1 MNPSTGSTSSLIK
14 TPIEFRSEPFRLR
27 LYGAV
32 ETCDRPLFAFDIAV
46 KLRDAA
52 ALLLDSVRQLVVIAH
67 RLLVLRHVEMLAVAV
82 HEPSLD
88 AVCGCG
94 LFQLAHHQVLQI
106 GKALRMA
113 FRFLLRV
120 VRPERIAEN
129 RLVCLGNRNVANR
142 DVADAQIGI
151 DVPQVGAIGQVR
163 VVPRVVGTG

>member
-1 MNPSTGSTSSLIK
+1 MASDVHAPLVARFDPRRIIGIGLLY
-14 TPIEFRSEPFRLR
+14 FRE
-27 LYGAV
+27 
-32 ETCDRPLFAFDIAV
+32 
-46 KLRDAA
+46 
-52 ALLLDSVRQLVVIAH
+52 VIA
-67 RLLVLRHVEMLAVAV
+67 
-82 HEPSLD
+82 D
-88 AVCGCG
+88 AS
-94 LFQLAHHQVLQI
+94 
-106 GKALRMA
+106 LRMA

>member
-1 MNPSTGSTSSLIK
+1 MPCAAAAFSSSLIIRFCK
-14 TPIEFRSEPFRLR
+14 S
-27 LYGAV
+27 
-32 ETCDRPLFAFDIAV
+32 
-46 KLRDAA
+46 
-52 ALLLDSVRQLVVIAH
+52 
-67 RLLVLRHVEMLAVAV
+67 
-82 HEPSLD
+82 
-88 AVCGCG
+88 
-94 LFQLAHHQVLQI
+94 
-106 GKALRMA
+106 LRMA